1 MLVLL
6 QQQQQQQ
13 QAGQQGRG
21 GGGGGGFGQV
31 FVLKADASGAT
42 PLHAAAAGGHTML
55 ALALLRHGCCK
66 MSDVDAQGRSAAKV
80 ALDRGFEQCAL
91 AMYQA
96 SKEED
101 QARVLRGAGRAGRG
115 MK

>member
-1 MLVLL
+1 MFT
-6 QQQQQQQ
+6 
-13 QAGQQGRG
+13 GDGHG
-21 GGGGGGFGQV
+21 HMH
-31 FVLKADASGAT
+31 GAT
-42 PLHAAAAGGHTML
+42 GMEPNAQPV
-55 ALALLRHGCCK
+55 CVI
-66 MSDVDAQGRSAAKV
+66 DVDAQGRSAAKV